1 MGRQAA
7 GTRAVDLNEVR
18 EGSGRA
24 YLGRTRVSTQATF
37 FFLFMTYEHF
47 VNRQYFEPLI
57 VNSKLGQ
64 IKLLSLLISIDQV
77 S

>member
-24 YLGRTRVSTQATF
+24 YLGRTRVSTKATF
-37 FFLFMTYEHF
+37 FFSSHDMTCKNF
-47 VNRQYFEPLI
+47 VNRDY
-57 VNSKLGQ
+57 
-64 IKLLSLLISIDQV
+64 
-77 S
+77 